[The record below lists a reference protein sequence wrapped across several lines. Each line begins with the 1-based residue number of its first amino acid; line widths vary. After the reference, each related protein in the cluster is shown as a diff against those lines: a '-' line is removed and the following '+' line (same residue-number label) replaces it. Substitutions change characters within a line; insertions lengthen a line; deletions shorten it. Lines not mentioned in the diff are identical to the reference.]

1 MLSIR
6 ALSQSFHPVFAAG
19 SSLREKWW
27 NAVRLRL
34 KHATVLSVQMLY
46 PSACARSQ
54 AIAWRKSLGLGR
66 IPHLSSSA
74 HAGERRFSFVPCV
87 SYTSLHFESAMRRIS
102 LPLASCFSFLRGF
115 FFWKK
120 GGGDGTQILHE
131 WSSFLLSSRSH
142 WHYNYSL
149 DCSAYCTKCRSQR
162 PVRIRSHG
170 LKQLYSWKFGREN
183 IRNKDEADL
192 ASLWGARKTFGEDSK
207 ET

>member
-120 GGGDGTQILHE
+120 GGGMGRRFCMSGVRFFCLRVVTDITTTAWTVQHTAQ
-131 WSSFLLSSRSH
+131 
-142 WHYNYSL
+142 
-149 DCSAYCTKCRSQR
+149 SAGHRDQ
-162 PVRIRSHG
+162 
-170 LKQLYSWKFGREN
+170 
-183 IRNKDEADL
+183 
-192 ASLWGARKTFGEDSK
+192 WGYEVMD
-207 ET
+207 